1 MREWTPRQYGSAV
14 PVSGLRRPDQA
25 RTSLWRPDTAREVIR
40 WRARATVHKYWAD
53 DDLTPITAL
62 GPYGPRRST
71 PFEVIEGENLLLTVG
86 GTLIMDRLTAVSS
99 TALDATNARIA
110 VGDSTTPASASQ
122 TDLQASTNKFRQV
135 VDAAPNRSG
144 ATTQWVCTFG
154 LAVANFAW
162 NECGL
167 ANAASGANLVN
178 RIVQNMGTK
187 ANTQQLVLTISA
199 TLA

>member
-1 MREWTPRQYGSAV
+1 MALWTPRQY
-14 PVSGLRRPDQA
+14 RRGRA
-25 RTSLWRPDTAREVIR
+25 YEVIR
-40 WRARATVHKYWAD
+40 WYGRATVHKYWAD

-62 GPYGPRRST
+62 GPYGPRRSK
-71 PFEVIEGENLLLTVG
+71 PFDVVEGDNLLLTTG
-86 GTLIMDRLTAVSS
+86 GTLLMDRLTGVTS

-110 VGDSTTPASASQ
+110 VGDSTTAASASQ
-122 TDLQASTNKFRQV
+122 TDLQAATNKFRQV

-144 ATTQWVCTFG
+144 ATTQWVCTYG
-154 LAVANFAW
+154 LAVANFPW

-187 ANTQQLVLTISA
+187 SGSQQLVLTISA

>member
-1 MREWTPRQYGSAV
+1 MREWTPRQYGGSA
-14 PVSGLRRPDQA
+14 G
-25 RTSLWRPDTAREVIR
+25 PDTAHEAIR
-40 WRARATVHKYWAD
+40 WYARATVHKYWAD
-53 DDLTPITAL
+53 DDLTPITPL
-62 GPYGPRRST
+62 GLYGPRRST
-71 PFEVIEGENLLLTVG
+71 PFEVVEGENLLLTVG
-86 GTLIMDRLTAVSS
+86 ATLVMDRLTGVTS
-99 TALDATNARIA
+99 TALDATNCRIA
-110 VGDSTTPASASQ
+110 VGDSTTPASAAQ
-122 TDLQASTNKFRQV
+122 TDLQAATNKYRQV
-135 VDAAPNRSG
+135 VDAAPSRSG

-187 ANTQQLVLTISA
+187 SSSQQLVLTISA

>member
-1 MREWTPRQYGSAV
+1 MALWTPRQY
-14 PVSGLRRPDQA
+14 RRGRA
-25 RTSLWRPDTAREVIR
+25 HEVIR
-40 WRARATVHKYWAD
+40 WYGRATVAKYWAD
-53 DDLTPITAL
+53 DDLTPITAF

-71 PFEVIEGENLLLTVG
+71 PFEVIEGDNLLMTTG
-86 GTLIMDRLTAVSS
+86 GTLIMDRLTAVSAN
-99 TALDATNARIA
+99 ALDATNARMA
-110 VGDSTTPASASQ
+110 VGDSTTPASSSQ
-122 TDLQASTNKFRQV
+122 TDLQAATNKFRQV

-144 ATTQWVCTFG
+144 ATTQWVCTYG

-187 ANTQQLVLTISA
+187 SSSQQLVLTISA